1 MMAAANAT
9 IGLPALGVASI
20 LVRRRLLQISMSKL
34 GYTWL
39 LLANDQVVNQRF
51 RCLKRGQ
58 GQDLSL
64 LVVEGVRSSY
74 GEKSASAP
82 WPT

>member
-20 LVRRRLLQISMSKL
+20 LVRRQLLQISMAKL

-58 GQDLSL
+58 GRDLSL
-64 LVVEGVRSSY
+64 LVVEGFGLLTGKNQLPRQ
-74 GEKSASAP
+74 
-82 WPT
+82 WPI

>member
-1 MMAAANAT
+1 MA
-9 IGLPALGVASI
+9 
-20 LVRRRLLQISMSKL
+20 KL

-58 GQDLSL
+58 GRDLSL
-64 LVVEGVRSSY
+64 LVVEGFGLLTGKNQLPRQ
-74 GEKSASAP
+74 
-82 WPT
+82 WPI

>member
-1 MMAAANAT
+1 
-9 IGLPALGVASI
+9 
-20 LVRRRLLQISMSKL
+20 MSKL

-64 LVVEGVRSSY
+64 LVVEGFGLLTGKNQLPRHGRPDEY
-74 GEKSASAP
+74 RGQGRNGPRAL
-82 WPT
+82 